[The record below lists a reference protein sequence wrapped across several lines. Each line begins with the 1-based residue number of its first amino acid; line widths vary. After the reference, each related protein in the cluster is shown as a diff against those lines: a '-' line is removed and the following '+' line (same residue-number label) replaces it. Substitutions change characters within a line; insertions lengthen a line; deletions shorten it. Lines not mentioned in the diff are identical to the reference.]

1 MKIEEILRALCGV
14 GAPSGFERPA
24 VLAARELLEPLVD
37 EIWIDRLGS
46 LVGVRR
52 CGKPGAKKLLL
63 DAHLDEVGLVVT
75 GIKDGFLRFKA
86 NGVDVR
92 MLPDREVTILTQPP
106 ILGVVACLPPHVLS
120 AEEREKAPEI
130 KDLYVD
136 TGLSQEE
143 AERRIPVGTPMV
155 YRTDF
160 TALGERQLCAKAM
173 DDRACFAALL
183 RTAELLRDQE
193 LDVDLYIVGS
203 ACEETGG
210 VGARVLAQ
218 GLSPDFCVAVD
229 VTHGK
234 TPDSPKE
241 GAFVMGG
248 GPVVGIGPNMARW
261 MVRRLLAKAEKLGM
275 PIQKEVMEGSSG
287 TNGWEMQIANEGIA
301 TAILS
306 VPLKYMHTPVE
317 VVETGDIEET
327 ARLLAA
333 FVEDLGRE
341 EAVL

>member
-1 MKIEEILRALCGV
+1 MEEILRALCGV

-160 TALGERQLCAKAM
+160 TVLGERQLCAKAM

-193 LDVDLYIVGS
+193 LDMDLYIVGS
-203 ACEETGG
+203 VCEETGG

-234 TPDSPKE
+234 TLDSPKE
-241 GAFVMGG
+241 GAFVMGS

-261 MVRRLLAKAEKLGM
+261 MVRRLLDEAEKLGLAV
-275 PIQKEVMEGSSG
+275 QKEVMEGSSG
-287 TNGWEMQIANEGIA
+287 TNGWELQIANEGIA
-301 TAILS
+301 TAVLS

-317 VVETGDIEET
+317 VVEPGDIEAT

-333 FVEDLGRE
+333 FAEHLGGE

>member
-1 MKIEEILRALCGV
+1 MEEILRALCGV

-75 GIKDGFLRFKA
+75 GIKDGFLLFKA

-92 MLPDREVTILTQPP
+92 MLPDREMTILTQPP

-136 TGLSQEE
+136 IGLSQEE

-160 TALGERQLCAKAM
+160 TALGKRQLCAKAM

-241 GAFVMGG
+241 GAFVMGS

-261 MVRRLLAKAEKLGM
+261 MVRRLLDEAEKLGLAV
-275 PIQKEVMEGSSG
+275 QKEVMEGSSG
-287 TNGWEMQIANEGIA
+287 TNGWELQIANEGIA
-301 TAILS
+301 TAVLS

-317 VVETGDIEET
+317 VVEPGNIEAT

-333 FVEDLGRE
+333 FAEHLGGE

>member
-75 GIKDGFLRFKA
+75 GIKDGFLLFKA

-92 MLPDREVTILTQPP
+92 MLPDREMTILTQPP

-136 TGLSQEE
+136 IGLSQEE

-160 TALGERQLCAKAM
+160 TALGKRQLCAKAM

-183 RTAELLRDQE
+183 RMAELLRDQE

-203 ACEETGG
+203 VCEETGG

-241 GAFVMGG
+241 GAFVMGS

-261 MVRRLLAKAEKLGM
+261 MVRRLLDEAEKLGLAV
-275 PIQKEVMEGSSG
+275 QKEVMEGSSG
-287 TNGWEMQIANEGIA
+287 TNGWELQIANEGIA
-301 TAILS
+301 TAVLS

-317 VVETGDIEET
+317 VVEPGDIEAT

-333 FVEDLGRE
+333 FAEHLGGE

>member
-1 MKIEEILRALCGV
+1 MEEILRALCGV

-92 MLPDREVTILTQPP
+92 MLPDREMTILTQPP

-160 TALGERQLCAKAM
+160 TVLGERQLCAKAM

-193 LDVDLYIVGS
+193 LDMDLYIVGS
-203 ACEETGG
+203 VCEETGG

-241 GAFVMGG
+241 GAFVMGS

-261 MVRRLLAKAEKLGM
+261 MVRRLLDEAEKLGLAV
-275 PIQKEVMEGSSG
+275 QKEVMEGSSG
-287 TNGWEMQIANEGIA
+287 TNGWELQIANEGIA
-301 TAILS
+301 TAVLS

-317 VVETGDIEET
+317 VVEPGDIEAT

-333 FVEDLGRE
+333 FAEHLGGE